1 MDPETGTI
9 LLAGIVGSTAYGLA
23 GPGSD
28 IDRLGVYA
36 APTRLFHG
44 LQPPVT
50 TNNTQATTQ
59 PDSAY
64 HEALK
69 LCQLLMNGNPTVN
82 ELLWLPKELYEVQN
96 PFGDHLLEI
105 RTAFLSAKQVRASYL
120 GYASQ
125 QFVKMTSGR
134 IPRHV
139 ARADPDPDA
148 VAKSLKS
155 QKKNARHL
163 LRLLDQGLHLYRT
176 GELIIQVDD
185 PKRYFDFGEDAVR
198 DPSVATAHLTSARE
212 AYDRQE
218 TVLPEQCDVDVIEEW
233 LQSVREHY

>member
-9 LLAGIVGSTAYGLA
+9 LLAGIVGSTAYGLD
-23 GPGSD
+23 GHDSD

-50 TNNTQATTQ
+50 TNNTQTTTQ

-82 ELLWLPKELYEVQN
+82 ELLWLPPELYEVQN
-96 PFGDHLLEI
+96 VYGTDLLWI
-105 RTAFLSAKQVRASYL
+105 RTAFLSADRVRASYL

-125 QFVKMTSGR
+125 QFTRMTT
-134 IPRHV
+134 PRL
-139 ARADPDPDA
+139 AATIADPDPDA
-148 VAKSLKS
+148 AAKRLKS

-176 GELIIQVDD
+176 GELIIRVDD

-198 DPSVATAHLTSARE
+198 DPSVATAHLASAQE
-212 AYDRQE
+212 AYDRQK
-218 TVLPEQCDVDVIEEW
+218 TVLPEHCDVDTIEEW
-233 LQSVREHY
+233 LQNVREYY

>member
-9 LLAGIVGSTAYGLA
+9 LLAGIVGSTAYGLD
-23 GPGSD
+23 GPDSD

-50 TNNTQATTQ
+50 TNNTQITVQ
-59 PDSAY
+59 PDSQY

-69 LCQLLMNGNPTVN
+69 LCRLLMNGNPTVN
-82 ELLWLPKELYEVQN
+82 ELLWLPEELYEVQN
-96 PFGDHLLEI
+96 PFGDRLLEI
-105 RTAFLSAKQVRASYL
+105 RWAFLSANQVRASYL

-125 QFVKMTSGR
+125 QLVRMTGR
-134 IPRHV
+134 HKDFKASI
-139 ARADPDPDA
+139 ADPDPDA
-148 VAKSLKS
+148 VAKRLKS

-176 GELIIQVDD
+176 GELIIPVDD

-198 DPSVATAHLTSARE
+198 DPSVATAHLTSAHE
-212 AYDRQE
+212 AYDRQQ
-218 TVLPEQCDVDVIEEW
+218 TVLPEHCDVDVIEEW
-233 LQSVREHY
+233 LQSVRDHY